1 MGSDWL
7 HDAVMYEVYPQ
18 SFADSNGDGIGDL
31 RGVIERLDHIA
42 SLGVDTLWFN
52 PCFASPFVDAGYDVS
67 DYLRIAPR
75 YGSNEE
81 MLELVAEA
89 KRRGIRVLLDLVA
102 GHTSIDHPW
111 FKRELQADGPDP
123 EGDRYVWR
131 KELPVRE
138 WSLDVPGTPAWVPSP
153 GPRQGWYLKNFF
165 DEQPALNFGWAHVGE
180 GEPWRDAVDAP
191 GPRRNIQ
198 ALKDIM
204 AFWLERGV
212 AGFRIDMAFS
222 LVKDDGDVEW
232 GQRLTAAL
240 WGEIREWLDT
250 AYPDAVIVP
259 EGKEPRTGAPLA
271 FHADFFLVIHQEHA
285 SLFDNHFAGV
295 LPFQA
300 PQEPF
305 FDAAGR
311 GSMRVFLDGWNA
323 AKELD
328 PGRPVIMSTADHDFD
343 RLRCGPRTEE
353 QLGAALTFLLTWGSV
368 PCLYYGDEIGMRYVP
383 GMPEVEGSIC
393 NPAYNRAGCRT
404 PMQWDDGPNAGF
416 STADPSRLYLPVD
429 PDPTRPTVA
438 AQEQDP
444 NSTLNL
450 VKRLIALRK
459 STPALG
465 SRVAIRVL
473 HEGYPFAYLRGETHL
488 VVVNPQRD
496 RGTLST
502 GELSGAAPLLAS
514 GISVV
519 GDTLTA
525 EGFAYGI
532 FALPGHV

>member
-1 MGSDWL
+1 
-7 HDAVMYEVYPQ
+7 
-18 SFADSNGDGIGDL
+18 
-31 RGVIERLDHIA
+31 
-42 SLGVDTLWFN
+42 
-52 PCFASPFVDAGYDVS
+52 
-67 DYLRIAPR
+67 
-75 YGSNEE
+75 
-81 MLELVAEA
+81 
-89 KRRGIRVLLDLVA
+89 
-102 GHTSIDHPW
+102 
-111 FKRELQADGPDP
+111 
-123 EGDRYVWR
+123 
-131 KELPVRE
+131 
-138 WSLDVPGTPAWVPSP
+138 
-153 GPRQGWYLKNFF
+153 
-165 DEQPALNFGWAHVGE
+165 
-180 GEPWRDAVDAP
+180 
-191 GPRRNIQ
+191 
-198 ALKDIM
+198 
-204 AFWLERGV
+204 
-212 AGFRIDMAFS
+212 IDMAFS
-222 LVKDDGDVEW
+222 LVKDDGDVER
-232 GQRLTAAL
+232 GQQLTAAL

-300 PQEPF
+300 PQDPF

-393 NPAYNRAGCRT
+393 NPAYNRAGWRT

-444 NSTLNL
+444 DSTLNL
-450 VKRLIALRK
+450 VKRLIALRR

-465 SRVAIRVL
+465 SRVATRVL

-496 RGTLST
+496 RATLST

>member
-1 MGSDWL
+1 
-7 HDAVMYEVYPQ
+7 
-18 SFADSNGDGIGDL
+18 
-31 RGVIERLDHIA
+31 
-42 SLGVDTLWFN
+42 
-52 PCFASPFVDAGYDVS
+52 
-67 DYLRIAPR
+67 
-75 YGSNEE
+75 

-111 FKRELQADGPDP
+111 FKRELYADGPDP
-123 EGDRYVWR
+123 EGDRYVWC

-222 LVKDDGDVEW
+222 LVKDDGDVER
-232 GQRLTAAL
+232 GQQLTAAL

-404 PMQWDDGPNAGF
+404 PMQWDDGPNEGSPRLTRPGCTCPSIPIPRARRSRRRSRIPTPR
-416 STADPSRLYLPVD
+416 STSSSDSSRCERRHPRSARGWSPACSTRATPSR
-429 PDPTRPTVA
+429 TSA
-438 AQEQDP
+438 ARRISAQA
-444 NSTLNL
+444 NS
-450 VKRLIALRK
+450 
-459 STPALG
+459 PAPHPCSPAG
-465 SRVAIRVL
+465 SRSS
-473 HEGYPFAYLRGETHL
+473 ET
-488 VVVNPQRD
+488 P
-496 RGTLST
+496 
-502 GELSGAAPLLAS
+502 
-514 GISVV
+514 
-519 GDTLTA
+519 
-525 EGFAYGI
+525 
-532 FALPGHV
+532 